1 MNGLEKAA
9 QKDSKLSVKTGLSKK
24 IQISNLGLN
33 IIALIIFFA
42 IWIGYT
48 TIIAPKSFLIP
59 SPQQVIQAGMEK
71 WQSGLLIEHIVASL
85 IRVFTAFCLSMI
97 CGILVGFFMGWYRVV
112 RGLVEPFVQF
122 FRMIPAI
129 ALIPLF
135 ILYVGIGETSKIIV
149 IWLSAFL
156 TIVITVYQ
164 GIRDI
169 DPKLVKAARV
179 LGANNYDI
187 FRHIAIPA
195 SFPYILV
202 AARLGSAASW
212 TTLVAS
218 ELIAASRGLGYMVTE
233 AGVYFQPPVMY
244 LGIFLIG
251 ALGLTMDKIILYL
264 EKKMTG
270 WQEKVA

>member
-1 MNGLEKAA
+1 MANLQIVNAELTQPG
-9 QKDSKLSVKTGLSKK
+9 QRRTILSNTV
-24 IQISNLGLN
+24 LN
-33 IIALIIFFA
+33 ILAIIVFFG
-42 IWIGYT
+42 IWIYYT
-48 TIIAPKSFLIP
+48 TVIAPQNFLIP
-59 SPQQVIQAGMEK
+59 SPMLVVQAGMEK
-71 WQSGLLIEHIVASL
+71 WQSGLLMEHIVASL
-85 IRVFTAFCLSMI
+85 YRVFTAFCLALI
-97 CGILVGFFMGWYRVV
+97 CGILVGFLMGWYRIV
-112 RGLVEPFVQF
+112 RGMIEPFVQF

-135 ILYVGIGETSKIIV
+135 ILYVGIGEPSKIIV

-164 GIRDI
+164 GIQNI
-169 DPKLVKAARV
+169 DPNLIKAARV
-179 LGANNYDI
+179 LGAKNYDI

-251 ALGLTMDKIILYL
+251 ALGLTMDKVILLL
-264 EKKMTG
+264 EKKLAG
-270 WQEKVA
+270 WQEKVAQ

>member
-1 MNGLEKAA
+1 MAKSMNPAA
-9 QKDSKLSVKTGLSKK
+9 GQAPAQSAPAKRGVSSLT
-24 IQISNLGLN
+24 LN
-33 IIALIIFFA
+33 VLAIVIFFG
-42 IWIGYT
+42 IWILYT
-48 TIIAPKSFLIP
+48 AVIAPKNFLVP
-59 SPQQVIQAGMEK
+59 SPFQVIQAGVEK
-71 WQSGLLIEHIVASL
+71 WRSGLLPQHILASL
-85 IRVFTAFCLSMI
+85 YRVFTAFCLAMAA
-97 CGILVGFFMGWYRVV
+97 GILVGFLMGWYRVI
-112 RGLVEPFVQF
+112 RGVIEPFVQF

-164 GIRDI
+164 GITNI
-169 DPKLVKAARV
+169 DPNLIKAARV
-179 LGANNYDI
+179 LGAKNYDI

-218 ELIAASRGLGYMVTE
+218 ELIAASRGLGFMVTE
-233 AGVYFQPPVMY
+233 AGTYFQPSVMY
-244 LGIFLIG
+244 LGIILIG
-251 ALGLTMDKIILYL
+251 ALGLIMDKVILYL
-264 EKKMTG
+264 EKKLAS